1 MTRRKLSSFEDRLAR
16 LQDARQ
22 AATVLPE
29 PGPTPAAP
37 SVQRL
42 TRAKVPLV
50 PEPDRPMDPAPQKP
64 RLPVARIVFAA
75 GIGLVV
81 AGSFMLSRGGLTF
94 PAFSLGQADGAEPA
108 EAVMPAAVLVAATV
122 APPEIG
128 TLDRPILP
136 GLTLT
141 AAPPVMAAGPVPAPV
156 ATEAAPDPAPAAAA
170 PGLFDRLSALVTGAP
185 AEAPPAPT
193 EPADFLPPAP
203 VGWVRITEA
212 DAAMPG
218 ALDRLQADWALLPEA
233 LPLVQNKGFG
243 LLEQFLA
250 APLPTEDQTRV
261 RAQAVYLAGNGEYL
275 SVTIKFRPARAA
287 FGPPGDDMAWRQTL
301 RAEVK
306 RDAGTTETVEAV
318 TLAGMAMVN
327 RTRPEGK
334 SRLSRPIGKDFE
346 VPNGVKLTAALSH
359 RAEVQ
364 ANGHVTPAAAGALIA
379 TFDRKALAALLE

>member
-1 MTRRKLSSFEDRLAR
+1 MSRRKLSSFEDRLAR

-22 AATVLPE
+22 AATILPE
-29 PGPTPAAP
+29 PAPIPAAP
-37 SVQRL
+37 PVQRL
-42 TRAKVPLV
+42 ARAKVPLV
-50 PEPDRPMDPAPQKP
+50 PEPDRALEPAPQKP

-81 AGSFMLSRGGLTF
+81 AGSFMLSRGSLTI

-108 EAVMPAAVLVAATV
+108 EGAFPAAVLVAATV

-141 AAPPVMAAGPVPAPV
+141 AAPPVMAADPVPAPI
-156 ATEAAPDPAPAAAA
+156 AMDTSPDPAPAAAA
-170 PGLFDRLSALVTGAP
+170 PGLFDRLTAMVTGAP
-185 AEAPPAPT
+185 AEAPPTPT
-193 EPADFLPPAP
+193 QPVDFLPPAP
-203 VGWVRITEA
+203 VGWVRVTESDLA
-212 DAAMPG
+212 TPG
-218 ALDRLQADWALLPEA
+218 AMDRVQADWALLPEA
-233 LPLVQNKGFG
+233 LPLDQNKGFG
-243 LLEQFLA
+243 LMEQFLA
-250 APLPTEDQTRV
+250 APPPSEDQARV
-261 RAQAVYLAGNGEYL
+261 RAQAIYLAGNGEYL
-275 SVTIKFRPARAA
+275 SVIIKFRPARAA
-287 FGPPGDDMAWRQTL
+287 FGAPGDDMAWRQTL

-318 TLAGMAMVN
+318 TLAGIAMFN

-346 VPNGVKLTAALSH
+346 VPNGLKLTAALSH

-364 ANGHVTPAAAGALIA
+364 ANGHITPAAAGALIA
-379 TFDRKALAALLE
+379 AFDRKALGALLE